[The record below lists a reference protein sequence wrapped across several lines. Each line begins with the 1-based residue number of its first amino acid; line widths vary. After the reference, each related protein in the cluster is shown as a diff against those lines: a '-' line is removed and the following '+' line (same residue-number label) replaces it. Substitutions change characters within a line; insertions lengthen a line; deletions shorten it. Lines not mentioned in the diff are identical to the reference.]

1 MFGFGN
7 RDKTIRAKI
16 DDLRPGH
23 FIELEGGWFAHNFI
37 RSKFL
42 IESPRVV
49 DELRAADIRTVLV
62 HPDKS
67 TIPFPAPPDLELPPR
82 ESAVAADAPAAVAA
96 TPAARTLPTS
106 AAAAEADDA
115 PPPAAGRGVPKPA
128 EAPTAAPSLR
138 EALQRGG
145 EMRRRQEAAEAAH
158 ASALQE
164 TQFVMKNLL
173 APGAAVAERTRAF
186 VGDAVATVM
195 ADDATLHLLSSR
207 HGEMSL
213 RFHALQVMTLGLLTG
228 KRLELSAEEMHDLAT
243 AALFHDTGVS
253 RLQDS
258 VRMAAGGGSRI
269 EQDAYQAHVLY
280 SVEMAKSN
288 AAVSKA
294 ALAAILTHHEAWNG
308 SGYPKKLAGEDIP
321 LLGRILAV
329 ADRYDYLVNPSAS
342 PLGMTPAEALA
353 RLFQVEGARFD
364 KRVLHA
370 FAKSIGVYPP
380 GSIVQLSDGRYGI
393 VIGVNTEALMCPSV
407 LVYEPSVPKSQAP
420 VLDLL
425 ETADINIKSC
435 VAAALVP
442 KDVLDYL
449 NPRGRVAYFYSRPAG

>member
-1 MFGFGN
+1 MFGFKN
-7 RDKTIRAKI
+7 DENLVKAKLSE
-16 DDLRPGH
+16 LRPGH

-42 IESPRVV
+42 IESPRVL
-49 DELRAADIRTVLV
+49 DELRAAGITSVRV
-62 HPDKS
+62 HLDKS
-67 TIPFPAPPDLELPPR
+67 TIPFPVPPDFDLRRNDHEA
-82 ESAVAADAPAAVAA
+82 SVAPATGAA
-96 TPAARTLPTS
+96 S
-106 AAAAEADDA
+106 AAAVHKPQEGAEK
-115 PPPAAGRGVPKPA
+115 PAAPFLASAQPTLKQALLRG
-128 EAPTAAPSLR
+128 T
-138 EALQRGG
+138 
-145 EMRRRQEAAEAAH
+145 EMRRRQEAAEQAH
-158 ASALQE
+158 ATALQE

-186 VGDAVATVM
+186 VGSAVGTVL

-207 HGEMSL
+207 QGEMSL
-213 RFHALQVMTLGLLTG
+213 RFHSLQVMTLALLTG
-228 KRLELSAEEMHDLAT
+228 KRLELSETELQDLAT
-243 AALFHDTGVS
+243 AALFHDAGIA

-258 VRMAAGGGSRI
+258 VRMSAGSGNRL
-269 EQDAYQAHVLY
+269 EQDAYQSHVLY
-280 SVEMAKSN
+280 SVEMAKSSSI
-288 AAVSKA
+288 VSKP
-294 ALAAILTHHEAWNG
+294 ALAAILTHHEAFNG
-308 SGYPKKLAGEDIP
+308 TGYPKKLSGEEIP

-353 RLFQVEGARFD
+353 RLFQPEGAKFD

-370 FAKSIGVYPP
+370 FAKSIGIYPP

-425 ETADINIKSC
+425 ETADVNIRNC
-435 VAAALVP
+435 LATVMVP
-442 KDVLDYL
+442 KEVLDYL
-449 NPRGRVAYFYSRPAG
+449 NPRGRVAYFYSRAGS

>member
-1 MFGFGN
+1 MTAN
-7 RDKTIRAKI
+7 A
-16 DDLRPGH
+16 
-23 FIELEGGWFAHNFI
+23 
-37 RSKFL
+37 
-42 IESPRVV
+42 ESAP
-49 DELRAADIRTVLV
+49 RAA
-62 HPDKS
+62 
-67 TIPFPAPPDLELPPR
+67 
-82 ESAVAADAPAAVAA
+82 
-96 TPAARTLPTS
+96 
-106 AAAAEADDA
+106 
-115 PPPAAGRGVPKPA
+115 
-128 EAPTAAPSLR
+128 SLR
-138 EALQRGG
+138 EALKRGS
-145 EMRRRQEAAEAAH
+145 EMRQRQEAAEAAH

-186 VGDAVATVM
+186 VGNAVATVM
-195 ADDATLHLLSSR
+195 SEHATLHLLSSR

-228 KRLELSAEEMHDLAT
+228 KRLELPVSELNDLAT
-243 AALFHDTGVS
+243 AALFHDTGIS

-280 SVEMAKSN
+280 SVEMAKCNS
-288 AAVSKA
+288 AVSKG

-308 SGYPKKLAGEDIP
+308 TGYPKKLAGEDIP

-393 VIGVNTEALMCPSV
+393 VIGVNTEVLMCPSV

-442 KDVLDYL
+442 KEVLDYL
-449 NPRGRVAYFYSRPAG
+449 NPRGRVAYFYSRPAN